1 MSVVISE
8 IPYSYTLFCITK
20 VPTFNTQGSF
30 TLNFQWD
37 TIEILQQTLEIEV
50 KSFKQWLQV
59 RVRTKLTN
67 RRNMRN
73 FVRHLNHNNNKNCI
87 SIAKL
92 NTFCFEQGLVSCVS
106 SAIASH
112 LHQLGFRMSRDS
124 ETGLGVLGF
133 LSMTT
138 PSFNKKTQSLTSHR

>member
-8 IPYSYTLFCITK
+8 IPYSYTSFFLTK
-20 VPTFNTQGSF
+20 VPTFNTQGTF

-59 RVRTKLTN
+59 CVRTKLTN

-73 FVRHLNHNNNKNCI
+73 FVRHLNHNNNNKNCI

-92 NTFCFEQGLVSCVS
+92 NTFCF
-106 SAIASH
+106 
-112 LHQLGFRMSRDS
+112 
-124 ETGLGVLGF
+124 
-133 LSMTT
+133 
-138 PSFNKKTQSLTSHR
+138 